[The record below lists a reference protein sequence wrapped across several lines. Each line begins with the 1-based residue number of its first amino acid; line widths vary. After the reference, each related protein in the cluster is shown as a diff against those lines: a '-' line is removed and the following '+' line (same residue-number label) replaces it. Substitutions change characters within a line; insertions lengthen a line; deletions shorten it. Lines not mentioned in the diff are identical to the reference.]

1 MNINKYKCIEMNINE
16 CMNIEY
22 GFLKNHASIG
32 LDFCRVEEK
41 DIYHIRSSVYSPKA
55 KYNLIIYSKI

>member
-1 MNINKYKCIEMNINE
+1 MH
-16 CMNIEY
+16 EY

-41 DIYHIRSSVYSPKA
+41 DIYHIRSSVYSPTA
-55 KYNLIIYSKI
+55 KKNLIIYFKI